1 MYNVSKII
9 VLCGEACS
17 GKDSIM
23 RMMVHNEGYQ
33 PCVSHTTRP
42 MREGEVEGR
51 EYYFMTTNDFL
62 DKLHAKDFV
71 EVREYNTVDG
81 LWLYGMSYA
90 ELDSKLGQGD
100 IVMIL
105 DIKGMLELKQSK
117 YRDMIVSFYI
127 NVDENTRLERYL
139 NRDGG
144 LTLNKVEECVRRLK
158 ADRKDFEDA
167 EKWCD
172 YTIKPITSYDGMQ
185 RILDI
190 LGK

>member
-1 MYNVSKII
+1 MNKII
-9 VLCGEACS
+9 VLCGGAAS

-23 RMMVHNEGYQ
+23 RMLIRDDGYQ
-33 PCVSHTTRP
+33 PCISHTTRP

-51 EYYFMTTNDFL
+51 EYYFVPMSNFL
-62 DKLHAKDFV
+62 EELYAKKFV

-81 LWLYGMSYA
+81 LWLYGMSYK
-90 ELDSKLGQGD
+90 ELDTRLAKGD
-100 IVMIL
+100 VVMIL

-144 LTLNKVEECVRRLK
+144 LTLNKVQECARRFE
-158 ADRKDFEDA
+158 ADREDFKDA

-172 YTIKPITSYDGMQ
+172 YTIKPITSVVGKSQ
-185 RILDI
+185 ILDI

>member
-1 MYNVSKII
+1 MNKII
-9 VLCGEACS
+9 VLCGGAAS

-23 RMMVHNEGYQ
+23 RMLIKDNGYQ

-51 EYYFMTTNDFL
+51 EYYFVPMSNFL
-62 DKLHAKDFV
+62 GELHAKKFV

-81 LWLYGMSYA
+81 LWLYGMSYE
-90 ELDSKLGQGD
+90 ELDARLVKGD
-100 IVMIL
+100 VVMIL

-144 LTLNKVEECVRRLK
+144 LTLNKVQECARRFE
-158 ADRKDFEDA
+158 ADREDFKDA

-172 YTIKPITSYDGMQ
+172 YTIKPITSVVGKSQ
-185 RILDI
+185 ILDI
-190 LGK
+190 LSK